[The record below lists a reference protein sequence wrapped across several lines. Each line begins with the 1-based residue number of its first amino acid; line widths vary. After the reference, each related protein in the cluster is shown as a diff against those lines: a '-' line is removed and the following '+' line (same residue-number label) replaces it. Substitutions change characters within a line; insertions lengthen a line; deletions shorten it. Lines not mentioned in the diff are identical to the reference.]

1 VNWVE
6 RGKNSGVRGK
16 LDTGLVL
23 MFKWEIFLWNT
34 SQSITCAQLDE
45 LNMNLNDLRSD
56 PFLPADDD
64 MTSPPKEE
72 RSYQTSVFG
81 IDIRPVTAAVT
92 NLDLSP
98 FKRLDDTMIL
108 FEVDRSS
115 FPLYWAESCS
125 ECPLIRF

>member
-16 LDTGLVL
+16 LDTELVL

-56 PFLPADDD
+56 PVLPADDD

-81 IDIRPVTAAVT
+81 MDIRPVTAAVA

-98 FKRLDDTMIL
+98 FKRLDDAMIYL
-108 FEVDRSS
+108 KLTGLIFPCIGRSHVPNVLS
-115 FPLYWAESCS
+115 
-125 ECPLIRF
+125 